1 MKSDELS
8 IGTSKRLKCEGS
20 TVAPASGDQPTIEE
34 VHVDPTVAVD
44 PAGVD
49 DTANPTVTPLLSL
62 RAMMETLMTT
72 QVAHGQLIDKLLIEV
87 DALRANSVF
96 KAKSLGLLQFLLRFL
111 SISRIYF
118 LAFFDSWLDSS

>member
-8 IGTSKRLKCEGS
+8 IGTSKRPKGEGS
-20 TVAPASGDQPTIEE
+20 TAAPASGDQLATEE

-49 DTANPTVTPLLSL
+49 DTANPTVTPPLSL

-72 QVAHGQLIDKLLIEV
+72 QTAHGQLIDKLLIEV